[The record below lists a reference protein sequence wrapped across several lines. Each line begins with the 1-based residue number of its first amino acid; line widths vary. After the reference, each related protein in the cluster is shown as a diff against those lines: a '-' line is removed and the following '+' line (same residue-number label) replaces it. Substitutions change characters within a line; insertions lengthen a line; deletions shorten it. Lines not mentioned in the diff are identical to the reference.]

1 MEVYKKVSVYYRDL
15 PSEIES
21 LVYSDGLMSFIKE
34 GSMMCDSIGQ
44 RMPRLT
50 IYIKPSK
57 NADAKADKKRLTM
70 LSQRLDYLQK
80 SNQIIAYT
88 IS

>member
-15 PSEIES
+15 PNEIEN
-21 LVYSDGLMSFIKE
+21 LVFSDGLMSYIKE
-34 GSMMCDSIGQ
+34 GAMMCDGIGQ

-50 IYIKPSK
+50 IYIKPSN
-57 NADAKADKKRLTM
+57 NADAKADKKRLDL
-70 LSQRLDYLQK
+70 LSQRLDYLCK
-80 SNQIIAYT
+80 SNQIITYN